1 MDNFGLPNIN
11 FNYGEIMKFQKT
23 VTIKYGTAEG
33 TFQKGQFGIDEHGQH
48 FRYVGRDELNGNNI
62 WLLIEYF
69 DSENAKQVEEFLKR
83 AERVNRAL
91 KRKAV
96 KTIMKPKFKRR
107 LIQVDG
113 RLVQNGGSVSDVARN
128 AQIFAER
135 QANN

>member
-1 MDNFGLPNIN
+1 
-11 FNYGEIMKFQKT
+11 MKFQKT
-23 VTIKYGTAEG
+23 VTIKYGTAKG
-33 TFQKGQFGIDEHGQH
+33 TFQKGQFGVDEHGQH
-48 FRYVGRDELNGNNI
+48 FRYVGKDELTGNNI

-69 DSENAKQVEEFLKR
+69 ASENHKQVEEFLKR

>member
-1 MDNFGLPNIN
+1 
-11 FNYGEIMKFQKT
+11 MKFQKT
-23 VTIKYGTAEG
+23 VTIKYGTAKG
-33 TFQKGQFGIDEHGQH
+33 TFQNGQFGVDEHGQH
-48 FRYVGRDELNGNNI
+48 FRYVGKDELNGNNI

-69 DSENAKQVEEFLKR
+69 DSENLKQVEEFLKR

>member
-48 FRYVGRDELNGNNI
+48 FRYVGKDELNGNNI

-128 AQIFAER
+128 AQIFAEK

>member
-1 MDNFGLPNIN
+1 
-11 FNYGEIMKFQKT
+11 MKFQKT

-33 TFQKGQFGIDEHGQH
+33 SFQTGQFGVDALGQH
-48 FRYVGRDELNGNNI
+48 FRYVGKDELNGNNI

-83 AERVNRAL
+83 VKRVNIAL

>member
-1 MDNFGLPNIN
+1 
-11 FNYGEIMKFQKT
+11 MKFQKT
-23 VTIKYGTAEG
+23 VTIKYGTAKG

-48 FRYVGRDELNGNNI
+48 FRYVGKDELTGNNI

-69 DSENAKQVEEFLKR
+69 ASENHKQVEEFLKR